1 MTNKLSNNNLL
12 MWRILKEKIEMLDA
26 LISETQNS
34 YLTSVDLL
42 EQAESRGAMSKDQR
56 EEREKRWENVYN
68 SNLDK
73 LNKEKKRIT
82 VKFNAIDKRI

>member
-1 MTNKLSNNNLL
+1 MTNKLSTGNLL

>member
-1 MTNKLSNNNLL
+1 MTNKLSTGNLL

-42 EQAESRGAMSKDQR
+42 EQAESRGVISKDQR
-56 EEREKRWENVYN
+56 EEREKRWEKAYN
-68 SNLDK
+68 SNMDK
-73 LNKEKKRIT
+73 LNKEKKRTT